1 MGRSSLMFALAA
13 ALLVLLVVTQQ
24 TISSTTIYTTTDTPT
39 DADVIHAIDQAH
51 RLRLKVMLKPHL
63 DPIDDPGAWCGM
75 IGQGFTPEKN
85 NPSLAELK

>member
-13 ALLVLLVVTQQ
+13 ALLVLLFVTQQ

-51 RLRLKVMLKPHL
+51 RLGLKVMLS
-63 DPIDDPGAWCGM
+63 PIWTPLTTPGSGA
-75 IGQGFTPEKN
+75 
-85 NPSLAELK
+85 A